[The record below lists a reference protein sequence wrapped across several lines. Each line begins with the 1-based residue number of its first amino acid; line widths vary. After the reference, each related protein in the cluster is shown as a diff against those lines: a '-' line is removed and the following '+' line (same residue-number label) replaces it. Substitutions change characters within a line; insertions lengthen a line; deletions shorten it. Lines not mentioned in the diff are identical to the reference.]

1 MSYTL
6 ENLKKERKISK
17 TTMHAARK
25 HVDDT
30 IREFKEKQK
39 ISQHSSPQSANYVV
53 RHELQ
58 YHTVYRMFIF
68 SVDFQVFLRTSK

>member
-6 ENLKKERKISK
+6 ENLKKE
-17 TTMHAARK
+17 
-25 HVDDT
+25 
-30 IREFKEKQK
+30 QK
-39 ISQHSSPQSANYVV
+39 SHNTAPHSQRNYVV

-68 SVDFQVFLRTSK
+68 SADFQVFLRTSK